1 MLSPQNFLKHA
12 NALGAMTGLLE
23 PSNPVTLG
31 LLRILNYMRGGMFTW
46 AIERDRGFGTSNVK
60 KLLTGV
66 SLAALASGTL
76 VAPPAFAATYYVGD
90 PGELNSAIAAANASA
105 DPSSTIILKH
115 SFTVTNTSLTVATKP
130 ITIDTQGYTLSGV
143 AGTGATNGAG
153 TVINSAGA
161 VRTLVG
167 TFSGGAAELG
177 SGGIGVSI
185 RLGAFVTNNGT
196 ILGGDS
202 QSAAGGTGVDL
213 GGTGTNTTLTNNG
226 TIRGGNGVTG
236 GAGLNVRTGVSPI
249 SNTGLI
255 EGGNGN
261 VAINVNTATT
271 SLNLI
276 NSGTIRA
283 GIGQADAIHW
293 GTAATTGTITLELQ
307 AGSVIVGNVVGN
319 ANVGPID
326 IFRLGG
332 STNSTFD
339 VSAIGPQYQNFDT
352 LQKTGSS
359 TWSLVGNG
367 THTGPWEILAG
378 TLQIGNGGTSGSI
391 VSGVTNNA
399 TLAFNRSD
407 TLTYG
412 GVITGTGV
420 VNQVGGGT
428 TILTGSNSYT
438 GATNITAGT
447 LRING
452 NQTGATGLT
461 SVFAGGTLG
470 GTGILGGGLT
480 AFAGGII
487 APGNSIGVLTVNG
500 NYTSN
505 GGTLAVEAQLG
516 GDGSPA
522 DLLLINGNSLLGL
535 APTLVQVTNV
545 GGVGGVATN
554 GIKIVDVVGATSDA
568 GAFVLN
574 GPAIGGAYAYRLF
587 QNDLATGT
595 DGDWYLRSAG
605 LAPTTPTLENYPV
618 ALLGMTELPTVRQR
632 VGDRVDAADG
642 IWSRIEGATG
652 HYQASSSN
660 TGASYD
666 SSLFLAQVGVEG
678 ALVDGPGG
686 SLVAGFSAQYS
697 RNSAAVLSSYGN
709 GSNMT
714 EGVGIGATLTW
725 RGEGG
730 TYLDLQG
737 QLAKFWTDLDAV
749 GYRLVSDNGGAGLA
763 VSLEAGHEIVLDD
776 AWSITPQAQLS
787 YASVGF
793 DRFTDR
799 FGSVISLEAGSSLKG
814 RAGMA
819 VDYRTGWLDAQ
830 GHDVAA
836 SIGGV
841 AHLTY
846 EFLDGTTVAVSG
858 TNLHYAAQKFG
869 AELGLGGT
877 IEWNG
882 GAQALHA
889 DVLGAT
895 SFQGSHAVK
904 GTVGFTAGF

>member
-1 MLSPQNFLKHA
+1 MLTW
-12 NALGAMTGLLE
+12 TGGRDRACGISRVEVLLE
-23 PSNPVTLG
+23 
-31 LLRILNYMRGGMFTW
+31 
-46 AIERDRGFGTSNVK
+46 
-60 KLLTGV
+60 GV
-66 SLAALASGTL
+66 SLGALPRSAGAALL
-76 VAPPAFAATYYVGD
+76 VAAVFVSPVSAATYYASNNAELRGYITQANGD
-90 PGELNSAIAAANASA
+90 G
-105 DPSSTIILKH
+105 DPSSRIVLTANFDVGL
-115 SFTVTNTSLTVATKP
+115 TSLPAVTKALM
-130 ITIDTQGYTLSGV
+130 IDTNGFTLSTASSTNITFQG
-143 AGTGATNGAG
+143 GGGAQT
-153 TVINSAGA
+153 
-161 VRTLVG
+161 TLVG
-167 TFSGGAAELG
+167 TFIRADSSVGSFGVSVRGTASVVNNGIIQGGWNGL
-177 SGGIGVSI
+177 GIGVI
-185 RLGAFVTNNGT
+185 AVELNPIGGAPTFVNNGMVR
-196 ILGGDS
+196 GGDG
-202 QSAAGGTGVDL
+202 AAGGGYGLYVRN
-213 GGTGTNTTLTNNG
+213 GANPVINTGTIEGGAGVAAVVAVGATGNLVLTNSG
-226 TIRGGNGVTG
+226 TIRGGVGST
-236 GAGLNVRTGVSPI
+236 
-249 SNTGLI
+249 
-255 EGGNGN
+255 
-261 VAINVNTATT
+261 VAIGRTAT
-271 SLNLI
+271 
-276 NSGTIRA
+276 
-283 GIGQADAIHW
+283 
-293 GTAATTGTITLELQ
+293 ATTGTITLELQ
-307 AGSVIVGNVVGN
+307 AGSVIEGDVVGN

-332 STNSTFD
+332 TTNSTFD

-367 THTGPWEILAG
+367 THTGPWEIVAG

-428 TILTGSNSYT
+428 TILTGTNTYT
-438 GATNITAGT
+438 GATNINAGT

-480 AFAGGII
+480 AFAGGTI
-487 APGNSIGVLTVNG
+487 APGNSIGTLTVNG

-522 DLLLINGNSLLGL
+522 DLLLINGNALLGL
-535 APTLVQVTNV
+535 APTLVQVTNL

-568 GAFVLN
+568 GVFVLN

-618 ALLGMTELPTVRQR
+618 ALLGMTEPPTLRQR
-632 VGDRVDAADG
+632 VGDRVEAADG
-642 IWSRIEGATG
+642 VWSRIEGATG
-652 HYQASSSN
+652 HYQANSSN

-686 SLVAGFSAQYS
+686 SLVAGLSAQYS
-697 RNSAAVLSSYGN
+697 RNSAAVFSGFGN
-709 GSNMT
+709 GGNVT

-725 RGEGG
+725 RGDSG

-737 QLAKFWTDLDAV
+737 QLARFWTDLDAV
-749 GYRLVSDNGGAGLA
+749 GYRLVTDNGGAGLA
-763 VSLEAGHEIVLDD
+763 VSLEAGHKIVLDE

-787 YASVGF
+787 YVSVGF

-799 FGSVISLEAGSSLKG
+799 FGSMISLEAGNSLKG
-814 RAGMA
+814 RVGVA
-819 VDYRTGWLDAQ
+819 VDYRTDWLDAR
-830 GHDVAA
+830 GHDAAA

-869 AELGLGGT
+869 AELGVGGT
-877 IEWNG
+877 LEWNG
-882 GAQALHA
+882 GAQALHGE
-889 DVLGAT
+889 VLGAT
-895 SFQGSHAVK
+895 SFQGSYDVK
-904 GTVGFTAGF
+904 GTLGFKAGF